1 MTMATTIKINRHTY
15 LIRQPVI
22 DAIRLMDRQIRRN
35 GRTFALRG
43 EFERGAGRNRSN
55 PIASLGHELE
65 DASGGALKIHHS
77 HPAGMAC
84 HPRAHA
90 FVMIANT
97 RRFNLVLKKLEGAK

>member
-1 MTMATTIKINRHTY
+1 MATKITVNRRTY
-15 LIRQPVI
+15 QIRQPIV
-22 DAIRLMDRQIRRN
+22 DAIKLMNRQLKRN

-43 EFERGAGRNRSN
+43 EFERGSGRHRSN
-55 PIASLGHELE
+55 PIASLGHGLE

-90 FVMIANT
+90 FVMIANM

>member
-1 MTMATTIKINRHTY
+1 MATKITVNRHTY

-22 DAIRLMDRQIRRN
+22 DAIRLMNRQLKRN

-43 EFERGAGRNRSN
+43 EFERGAGRHRSN
-55 PIASLGHELE
+55 PIASLGHGLE
-65 DASGGALKIHHS
+65 QASGGALKIHHS
-77 HPAGMAC
+77 HPAAQAA

-90 FVMIANT
+90 FVLIANM

>member
-1 MTMATTIKINRHTY
+1 MATKITVNRHTY

-22 DAIRLMDRQIRRN
+22 DAIRLMNRQLKRN

-43 EFERGAGRNRSN
+43 EFERGSGRHRSN
-55 PIASLGHELE
+55 PIASLGHGLE
-65 DASGGALKIHHS
+65 AASGGALRIYHT

>member
-1 MTMATTIKINRHTY
+1 MATKITVNRHTY

-43 EFERGAGRNRSN
+43 EFERGSGRHRSN
-55 PIASLGHELE
+55 PIASLGHGLE
-65 DASGGALKIHHS
+65 DASCGALKIHHS
-77 HPAGMAC
+77 HPAGQVA

-90 FVMIANT
+90 FVLIANM